1 MDFSQRYRAF
11 LADGMTDKEARK
23 ACQFIEALKAQTV
36 NPVKA
41 FTFDAM
47 TVEQP
52 QEALKALRGSNGT
65 KAPKATHKGLHKA
78 QKAIKG
84 LLGFDPENGVT
95 YEGCTAAQWAKETQR
110 LNEAQDI
117 RDPERFSMIHL
128 AMGFGSNPQ
137 NTGRDLDH
145 VLRFETSQDYAGV
158 QDLKKPKRRQKRK
171 KRKSNPKIERI

>member
-1 MDFSQRYRAF
+1 MDFPQRYKAF

-23 ACQFIEALKAQTV
+23 ACQFIEALEAQTI

-41 FTFDAM
+41 FTIDAV

-52 QEALKALRGSNGT
+52 QEAPKAPKGSNGT
-65 KAPKATHKGLHKA
+65 KAPKVTHKGLHKA
-78 QKAIKG
+78 HKAIKG
-84 LLGFDPENGVT
+84 LLGYDPENGAI
-95 YEGCTAAQWAKETQR
+95 YEGCTPAQWISETKR
-110 LNEAQDI
+110 LNALADAS
-117 RDPERFSMIHL
+117 DPERFSMVHL

-158 QDLKKPKRRQKRK
+158 ADLKKPKRRQKRK
-171 KRKSNPKIERI
+171 KRKSNPKITRL